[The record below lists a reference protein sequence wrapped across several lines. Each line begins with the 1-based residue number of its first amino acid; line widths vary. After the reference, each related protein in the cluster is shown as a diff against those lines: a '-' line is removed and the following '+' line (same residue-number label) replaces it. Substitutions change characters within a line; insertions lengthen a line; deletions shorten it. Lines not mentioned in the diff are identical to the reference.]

1 MKNAGPQYAYADL
14 VAYALSVVESIEMKE
29 HHTCHE
35 AITSWE
41 SSQWILSMNKEIE
54 SLPKN
59 LIWKLVE
66 KPKNQKIVGCKWVF
80 KRKKEIPGMDDARFK
95 ARIVVKGYT

>member
-1 MKNAGPQYAYADL
+1 MKNVGPQYAYA
-14 VAYALSVVESIEMKE
+14 LSVVKSIEMKE
-29 HHTCHE
+29 NHTYYE

-80 KRKKEIPGMDDARFK
+80 KRKEGIPGMEDARF
-95 ARIVVKGYT
+95 